1 VPFPLMPLSLPLPP
15 VKPHV
20 PFPLCPCG
28 GCGRR
33 GAASQ
38 GRSCDTPV
46 CHLGC
51 STLLSLVAVEAVE
64 LPVTI
69 CGKGCYRIEPSSAS
83 SPRFSQ
89 SLAFTGVMSYVVA
102 RDANCLSHGETRGR
116 LLREKFPA
124 WFTSPSLPFTSRVV
138 LLPGCTSG
146 LRGVPQLQSLR
157 RSSLT
162 RAHYERSRTSLPI
175 EPR

>member
-1 VPFPLMPLSLPLPP
+1 MPFPLMPLSLPLPP

-89 SLAFTGVMSYVVA
+89 SLAFTGSCPMWWRETPTVYPTEKPAGVCSE
-102 RDANCLSHGETRGR
+102 RSSLRGSLHLRCLSHH
-116 LLREKFPA
+116 A
-124 WFTSPSLPFTSRVV
+124 WFFSRVV
-138 LLPGCTSG
+138 LQGCAGCPSFS
-146 LRGVPQLQSLR
+146 LFVAVHLLVPTMKDLE
-157 RSSLT
+157 
-162 RAHYERSRTSLPI
+162 RAFQ
-175 EPR
+175 